1 MNSERFGLNSG
12 TKKTRTGAKYEMKSK
27 GLVLGFLFALSC
39 ASSHAVEMVGFAGYA
54 SSLYAS
60 KPTAVSK
67 TAGGI
72 GYGFLTRFDLGAGM
86 IEGGFLYAPTS
97 LTWSVG
103 GNDVTASGSYW
114 ILPIQYHLPIYL
126 PYLSISIGPDFAI
139 MGNTSYSYPGSTLP
153 SAEKFKSHF
162 GAEVSVQA
170 SQDLG
175 ENLSAV
181 IDLRYRE
188 GIGSAFTIN
197 NQSTRLNFF
206 MTSFGI
212 QKRLE

>member
-1 MNSERFGLNSG
+1 
-12 TKKTRTGAKYEMKSK
+12 MKSK
-27 GLVLGFLFALSC
+27 LVAFGFLLGF
-39 ASSHAVEMVGFAGYA
+39 SSAVACSPAHAVEMVGFAGYA

-60 KPTAVSK
+60 KPTGVSN
-67 TAGGI
+67 TSGGI

-86 IEGGFLYAPTS
+86 IEGGFLYTPTS
-97 LTWSVG
+97 MTWSVG
-103 GNDVTASGSYW
+103 GNDVKASGSYW

-162 GAEVSVQA
+162 GAQVSVQA